1 MIKLTVND
9 IMFLHEKIIDKTGGI
24 RGIRDIGLLE
34 MAVSSPFAS
43 FGGEDLYKTVEE
55 KANQLCNSLIRNHP
69 FLDGNKRI
77 GILAM
82 LVFLDLNGEKLNITN
97 EKIVLLG
104 LGIAKGNGKNIKNKN
119 LIHRKGEEK

>member
-1 MIKLTVND
+1 MIKLTVDD
-9 IMFLHEKIIDKTGGI
+9 IMLLHEKIIDKTGGI

-34 MAVSSPFAS
+34 MAVNSLFSS

-55 KANQLCNSLIRNHP
+55 KGQQLCNSLIRNHP

-82 LVFLDLNGEKLNITN
+82 LVFLDLNGKKFNTIN
-97 EKIVLLG
+97 EEIISLG
-104 LGIAKGNGKNIKNKN
+104 LNVAKGNEN
-119 LIHRKGEEK
+119 

>member
-9 IMFLHEKIIDKTGGI
+9 IMLLHEKIIDKTGGI

-34 MAVSSPFAS
+34 MAASSPFAS
-43 FGGEDLYKTVEE
+43 FGREDLYKTVEE
-55 KANQLCNSLIRNHP
+55 KAEQLCNSLIRNHP

-82 LVFLDLNGEKLNITN
+82 LVFLDLNGKKFNTTN
-97 EKIVLLG
+97 EEIISLG
-104 LGIAKGNGKNIKNKN
+104 LNVAKGNEN
-119 LIHRKGEEK
+119 

>member
-24 RGIRDIGLLE
+24 RGIRDVGLLE

-43 FGGEDLYKTVEE
+43 FAGEDLYKTLEE
-55 KANQLCNSLIRNHP
+55 KAEQLCNSLIRNHP

-82 LVFLDLNGEKLNITN
+82 LVFLDLNEKKVSVTN
-97 EKIVLLG
+97 EEIVSLG
-104 LGIAKGNGKNIKNKN
+104 LGIAKENENKYIKW
-119 LIHRKGEEK
+119 RG

>member
-1 MIKLTVND
+1 MIRLTVND
-9 IMFLHEKIIDKTGGI
+9 IILLHEKIINKTGGI
-24 RGIRDIGLLE
+24 KGIRDIGLLE

-55 KANQLCNSLIRNHP
+55 KAKQLCNSLIKNHP

-82 LVFLDLNGEKLNITN
+82 LVFLDLNKKKISITN
-97 EKIVLLG
+97 EQIISLG
-104 LGIAKGNGKNIKNKN
+104 LNTAKGM
-119 LIHRKGEEK
+119 EK

>member
-1 MIKLTVND
+1 MIKLTVD
-9 IMFLHEKIIDKTGGI
+9 DVILLHEKVIDKTGGI
-24 RGIRDIGLLE
+24 RGIRDVGLLE

-55 KANQLCNSLIRNHP
+55 KGQQLCNSLIRNHS

-82 LVFLDLNGEKLNITN
+82 LVFLDLNKKKLNITN
-97 EKIVLLG
+97 EEIVSLG
-104 LGIAKGNGKNIKNKN
+104 LKVAKGNEN
-119 LIHRKGEEK
+119 

>member
-1 MIKLTVND
+1 MIKLTVDD
-9 IMFLHEKIIDKTGGI
+9 IMLLHEKIIDKTGGI

-34 MAVSSPFAS
+34 MAVNSLFSS

-55 KANQLCNSLIRNHP
+55 KGQQLCNSLIRNHP

-82 LVFLDLNGEKLNITN
+82 LVFLDLNGKKFHTTN
-97 EKIVLLG
+97 EEIISLG
-104 LGIAKGNGKNIKNKN
+104 LNVAKGNEN
-119 LIHRKGEEK
+119 

>member
-9 IMFLHEKIIDKTGGI
+9 IILLHEKIIDKTGGI
-24 RGIRDIGLLE
+24 RGIRDVGLLE

-43 FGGEDLYKTVEE
+43 FGGEDLYKTLEE
-55 KANQLCNSLIRNHP
+55 KAKQLCNSLIKNHP

-82 LVFLDLNGEKLNITN
+82 LVFLDLNKKKISITN
-97 EKIVLLG
+97 EQIISLG
-104 LGIAKGNGKNIKNKN
+104 LNTAKGM
-119 LIHRKGEEK
+119 EK

>member
-55 KANQLCNSLIRNHP
+55 KGKQLCNSLIRNHP

-82 LVFLDLNGEKLNITN
+82 LVFLDLNEKKVSVTN
-97 EKIVLLG
+97 EEIVSLG
-104 LGIAKGNGKNIKNKN
+104 LGIAKENENKYIKWS
-119 LIHRKGEEK
+119 IPVY

>member
-1 MIKLTVND
+1 MLKLTVDD
-9 IMFLHEKIIDKTGGI
+9 IIILHEKIIDKTGGI

-34 MAVSSPFAS
+34 MAVNSPFAS

-55 KANQLCNSLIRNHP
+55 KAEQLCNSLIRSHP

-82 LVFLDLNGEKLNITN
+82 LVFLDLNGKKLNITN
-97 EKIVLLG
+97 EEIVSLG
-104 LGIAKGNGKNIKNKN
+104 LGIAKGNEV
-119 LIHRKGEEK
+119 L